1 MAKAKLQTASEIIK
15 GGFSLDN
22 FKIASISRL
31 PIVHKFYLQ
40 GISFKRLER
49 PPFQHSF
56 GPEVDIYQL
65 TIGEEWDYALSEL
78 LVGFYVNPQLMN
90 AKYFL
95 HWR

>member
-1 MAKAKLQTASEIIK
+1 MISFN
-15 GGFSLDN
+15 FSSD

-40 GISFKRLER
+40 GIPFKRLER

-65 TIGEEWDYALSEL
+65 TIGEEWDNALIEL
-78 LVGFYVNPQLMN
+78 SVGFYVNPQLMS